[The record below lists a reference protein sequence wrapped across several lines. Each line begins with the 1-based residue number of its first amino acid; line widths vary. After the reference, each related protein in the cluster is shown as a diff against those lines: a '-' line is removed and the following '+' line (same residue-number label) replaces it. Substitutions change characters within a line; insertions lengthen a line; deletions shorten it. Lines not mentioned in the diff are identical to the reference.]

1 MKRGRSRGW
10 QHHDGA
16 SLFQIE
22 TMSRNHIYEPK
33 ENWVEQRRR
42 SLFAG
47 ADHTR
52 APTLCWEGLGRFLLF
67 RFFRFVFRFFRR
79 PLPELHCGQGQARHI
94 MRTNPTH
101 PESGRFNA
109 RDCFPYG

>member
-67 RFFRFVFRFFRR
+67 RLFPLRFPFLSPAAARTALWAR
-79 PLPELHCGQGQARHI
+79 PTRHI